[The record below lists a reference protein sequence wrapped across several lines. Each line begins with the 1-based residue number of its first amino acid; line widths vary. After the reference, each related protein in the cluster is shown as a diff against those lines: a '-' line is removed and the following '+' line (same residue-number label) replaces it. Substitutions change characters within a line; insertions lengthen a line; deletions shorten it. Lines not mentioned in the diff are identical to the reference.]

1 MYGVVLWKDI
11 EGSRA
16 VIWCED
22 HGDLAF
28 LSAEEGMHSGADLDA
43 GDLIHFDVMW
53 DGALRRANNAK
64 LVASHALPTLP
75 KDFAARSAALL
86 QPEGQA
92 EACDGPNAE
101 ACDGPN
107 AGACDGPNVVSF
119 PATRQA
125 ELPRHE
131 VAPPVEAGR
140 KAV

>member
-64 LVASHALPTLP
+64 LVASHAFPTLT
-75 KDFAARSAALL
+75 KDLVACSATLL
-86 QPEGQA
+86 KSEGQ
-92 EACDGPNAE
+92 
-101 ACDGPN
+101 

-119 PATRQA
+119 PATRKV
-125 ELPRHE
+125 ETPRHE
-131 VAPPVEAGR
+131 VTPPVEAGR

>member
-64 LVASHALPTLP
+64 LVASHAFPTLP
-75 KDFAARSAALL
+75 KDLAACSAALL

-101 ACDGPN
+101 
-107 AGACDGPNVVSF
+107 ACDGPNVVSF

>member
-22 HGDLAF
+22 QGDLAF

-64 LVASHALPTLP
+64 LVASHAFPTLP
-75 KDFAARSAALL
+75 KDLVACSATLL
-86 QPEGQA
+86 KSEGQ
-92 EACDGPNAE
+92 
-101 ACDGPN
+101 

-119 PATRQA
+119 PATIQV
-125 ELPRHE
+125 ETPRHE
-131 VAPPVEAGR
+131 AAPPVEAGR